1 MFTSTEIQQTIP
13 KHTTQNTAAG
23 IHNTYEMG
31 NSWSFKLDSDNKSC
45 ICYKYCLCS
54 AISNTVQENIF
65 NHNKYLN
72 LFRLL

>member
-31 NSWSFKLDSDNKSC
+31 IVGPSSWILIINPV
-45 ICYKYCLCS
+45 YV
-54 AISNTVQENIF
+54 TNIV
-65 NHNKYLN
+65 YV
-72 LFRLL
+72 LL